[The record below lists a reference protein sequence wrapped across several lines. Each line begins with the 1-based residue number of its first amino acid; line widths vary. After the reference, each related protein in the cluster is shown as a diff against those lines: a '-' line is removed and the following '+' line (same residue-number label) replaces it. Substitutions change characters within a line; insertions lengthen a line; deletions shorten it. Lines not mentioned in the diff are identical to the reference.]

1 MVAVSSA
8 ARSTAN
14 DGYAGPISAATGPFF
29 TALDA
34 VLPVQ
39 QELRLA

>member
-1 MVAVSSA
+1 VRCIGS
-8 ARSTAN
+8 RQDQRTN
-14 DGYAGPISAATGPFF
+14 DSYAGPISAATGPFF